1 MTEESVEIVRQPLHV
16 TQRPTRTLD
25 QRLYLRFPSLVHAAA
40 RLAAKL
46 SPRSRLRRAAMAR
59 TITLAAQAY
68 NRLDLEAVT
77 IGWRADVEYVSAPNA
92 VEAGLLKPIYRGH
105 AGYRAYVAEN
115 AEVWGTETRF
125 EPSEII
131 DMGEQVVVLAEAP
144 MRAQASG
151 VPITIEFA
159 YVGTFDD
166 AGLLCRQQE
175 FHSHAEALEAA
186 GLPV

>member
-1 MTEESVEIVRQPLHV
+1 MEIVRQPIHV

-25 QRLYLRFPSLVHAAA
+25 QRLYLRFPFLVHAVA

-92 VEAGLLKPIYRGH
+92 AEAGL
-105 AGYRAYVAEN
+105 
-115 AEVWGTETRF
+115 
-125 EPSEII
+125 
-131 DMGEQVVVLAEAP
+131 
-144 MRAQASG
+144 
-151 VPITIEFA
+151 
-159 YVGTFDD
+159 
-166 AGLLCRQQE
+166 
-175 FHSHAEALEAA
+175 
-186 GLPV
+186 